1 MRLGSCVG
9 YRGSYSRLCHG
20 RASRQKILWAKV
32 VRANEGCCLSP
43 RLWPFFYL
51 FAKIERLAAAQH
63 GFGLCRVVSV
73 LLMQHEPR
81 QES

>member
-1 MRLGSCVG
+1 MCVCSCVG

-51 FAKIERLAAAQH
+51 FTKKSASQ
-63 GFGLCRVVSV
+63 
-73 LLMQHEPR
+73 PR
-81 QES
+81 STASAFAV